1 MARSTRVDGPLVLSA
16 NRRETQIETRDGIRL
31 FGEFMSLDT
40 VGLRCARSLEPDQ
53 QLDIVAEIDPTRVTV
68 EFAATR
74 ERRI

>member
-1 MARSTRVDGPLVLSA
+1 
-16 NRRETQIETRDGIRL
+16 
-31 FGEFMSLDT
+31 MSLDT